1 MQLVILALFL
11 QIIISKEVKTMN
23 DNVKNIKDMINRSS
37 KNEINHTNQMPQ
49 EKPET
54 QNNLPYHNTTENNKS
69 KG

>member
-11 QIIISKEVKTMN
+11 QIIISKEVRIMN
-23 DNVKNIKDMINRSS
+23 DNIKNIKDMINRAENKQS
-37 KNEINHTNQMPQ
+37 NQTNQLPQ

>member
-1 MQLVILALFL
+1 
-11 QIIISKEVKTMN
+11 MN
-23 DNVKNIKDMINRSS
+23 DNIENIKDMINRAENKKS
-37 KNEINHTNQMPQ
+37 NQTNQLPQ

>member
-11 QIIISKEVKTMN
+11 QIIIPKEVKTMN
-23 DNVKNIKDMINRSS
+23 DNVKNIKDIIDRAEVN
-37 KNEINHTNQMPQ
+37 KENQTNQLPQ

>member
-1 MQLVILALFL
+1 
-11 QIIISKEVKTMN
+11 MN

>member
-11 QIIISKEVKTMN
+11 QIIISKEVRIMN
-23 DNVKNIKDMINRSS
+23 DNIENIKDMINRAEKKKS
-37 KNEINHTNQMPQ
+37 NQTNQLPQ

-54 QNNLPYHNTTENNKS
+54 QNNLPYHNTTENKS